1 MGFEGK
7 IPFSSPFVVGKEL
20 YYIAQAVLQNRQISG
35 AGPFTRRCQEWLEKR
50 LGAHT
55 ALLTHSCTA
64 ALEMAAILLDLG
76 PGDEVVMP
84 SFTFVSTANAFV
96 LRGATPVFV
105 DIDPTT
111 LNLDAS
117 LLPQA
122 LTPRTKAVVP
132 VHYAG
137 MPCDMDAIMTFSDAN
152 GLAVV
157 EDAAQALL
165 STHNGRPLGTIGQI
179 GCLSFHETKNI
190 ISGEGGALLVNDPQ
204 FAARAEIIWEK
215 GTNRRQHFRGEVD
228 KYTWLDVG
236 SSFLPSEIIAAFL
249 AAQFEQAEA
258 IIAKR
263 YALFCRYME
272 ALAPLAREG
281 LVGLPP
287 AGLSASCNAHI
298 FYMMAASLDERTRL
312 IKHLAARGVKSVF
325 HYVPLHSSPGGER
338 FGRTATSMAVTDA
351 LSDRILRLPLFYELT
366 DAEVD
371 AVAAAVFEF
380 YGKSFNA

>member
-1 MGFEGK
+1 MDFNGK
-7 IPFSSPFVVGKEL
+7 IPFNSPFIVGKEL

-35 AGPFTRRCQEWLEKR
+35 AGPFTRRCQAWLERR
-50 LGAHT
+50 LGAHQ

-64 ALEMAAILLDLG
+64 ALEMAAILLDLA

-84 SFTFVSTANAFV
+84 SFTFVTTANAFV
-96 LRGATPVFV
+96 LRGAVPVFV
-105 DIDPTT
+105 DIDPDT
-111 LNLDAS
+111 LNLDAT
-117 LLPQA
+117 LLSEA

-137 MPCDMDAIMTFSDAN
+137 MPCDMDAIMAFADAH

-165 STHNGRPLGTIGQI
+165 STYKGRPLGTIGQL

-190 ISGEGGALLVNDPQ
+190 ISGEGGALLVNDPRY
-204 FAARAEIIWEK
+204 AKRAEIIWEK

-236 SSFLPSEIIAAFL
+236 SSFLPSDIIAAFL
-249 AAQFEQAEA
+249 AAQFEQAEI
-258 IIAKR
+258 IIARR
-263 YALFCRYME
+263 YAIFRRYME

-281 LVGLPP
+281 LLGLPP
-287 AGLSASCNAHI
+287 EGLSASCNAHI
-298 FYMMAASLDERTRL
+298 FYVMAASLDERTRL
-312 IKHLAARGVKSVF
+312 LAHLAARGIKSVF
-325 HYVPLHSSPGGER
+325 HYVPLHSSPGGQR
-338 FGRTATSMAVTDA
+338 FGRAATPMDVTNA

-366 DAEVD
+366 DAEAD
-371 AVAAAVFEF
+371 AVAEAVFEF
-380 YGKSFNA
+380 YGKKC